1 MRKRRST
8 SPGRD
13 NDAMK
18 GQRGNKR
25 IRTEDRRAPSAKAL
39 LGLLYRLTM
48 PGGLLLLISAVLVH
62 TGPLATAES
71 PFVRFYAYFVFGIG
85 LVLSAFFRRSRLFF
99 ALLVIVLAERTL
111 AWFAPNYL
119 SVKVGSEM
127 FEAIALLI
135 PVNLLALSFLRD
147 RGIVS
152 PAGKRRIA
160 AIAFQIVAVAALCI
174 PGEAH
179 AAALL
184 NPALV
189 SPDLLHWNSIPQP
202 ALLMF
207 GLAAGAMIVS
217 LVRRYNP
224 AESSLF
230 WTLVASFL
238 ALQIGKGNHL
248 ASLYFATGGLIL
260 TIAVLETS
268 YAMAYHDELTQLP
281 SRRSMNEAL
290 LKLGDSYSIG
300 MLDVDH
306 FKKFND
312 TYGHEAGDQAL
323 RMVASRLSRIAGGG
337 TAFRYGGEEFAV
349 LFPGKSVGEAFT
361 YLDTIRKMIEQ
372 SPFTV
377 RGKDRR
383 KQGKNGKPAG
393 GTRKVDVNVTVSVG
407 VAGRDEERSTPDQVM
422 RDADKALYHA
432 KSKGRNRTIAVKPA
446 SEEMRI
452 VSIR

>member
-1 MRKRRST
+1 
-8 SPGRD
+8 
-13 NDAMK
+13 MK
-18 GQRGNKR
+18 GQRGSKR
-25 IRTEDRRAPSAKAL
+25 VRTQDRRASAMSVLK
-39 LGLLYRLTM
+39 LLYRLTM

-62 TGPLATAES
+62 TGPLARAET

-85 LVLSAFFRRSRLFF
+85 LVLSIIFRRSRLFF
-99 ALLVIVLAERTL
+99 AMLVVVLAERTL
-111 AWFAPNYL
+111 AWFAPAHL
-119 SVKVGSEM
+119 SPKVAAEL

-147 RGIVS
+147 RGIIS

-160 AIAFQIVAVAALCI
+160 AIAVQIVAVAALCI
-174 PGEAH
+174 PLEAH
-179 AAALL
+179 AAAVLD
-184 NPALV
+184 PRLV
-189 SPDLLHWNSIPQP
+189 DPNLLHWSMISQP

-207 GLAAGAMIVS
+207 LVAGVVMVVLLI
-217 LVRRYNP
+217 RRYDP

-238 ALQIGKGNHL
+238 ALQIGRGNHL
-248 ASLYFATGGLIL
+248 SSLYFATGGLIL
-260 TIAVLETS
+260 IIAVLETS
-268 YAMAYHDELTQLP
+268 WAMAYRDELTQLP

-312 TYGHEAGDQAL
+312 TYGHDAGDQAL
-323 RMVASRLSRIAGGG
+323 RMVASRLSHIAGGG

-349 LFPGKSVGEAFT
+349 IFPGKSVGEAFT

-372 SPFTV
+372 TPFTV

-383 KQGKNGKPAG
+383 RQGKNGKPAN
-393 GTRKVDVNVTVSVG
+393 GTRKVDVSVTVSVG
-407 VAGRDEERSTPDQVM
+407 VAGSDEERNTPAEVM
-422 RDADKALYHA
+422 RSADKALYHA
-432 KSKGRNRTIAVKPA
+432 KSKGRNRTIAVKPS